1 VSDRIR
7 PFADIPTIKQ
17 TVAMAHRTSLT
28 GTFALLCASAA
39 AAQTIPLASTVQSS
53 PPTLPSR
60 DEAKRAVV
68 TCGLPGNRVSVRYEP
83 DMQEDVVWIAHR
95 GKPLSEAT
103 LTCVARASLTTTY
116 YLYFRDQP
124 ENQRFWRIYGEISE
138 EVEVANARSWLRE
151 RNMLLTAPVP
161 IAGKPLA
168 DFATDVEGF
177 CGVKAGTLL
186 VARDEHMITFAQGGL
201 GRITEEG
208 LKDAAA
214 STEQFECVMRVMA
227 SADLKP
233 KGLFFGFIGNAAAAD
248 R

>member
-1 VSDRIR
+1 MRVSDRIR

-103 LTCVARASLTTTY
+103 LTCVARASLTTGHATV
-116 YLYFRDQP
+116 RRSAAP
-124 ENQRFWRIYGEISE
+124 RRCRSTSAGHRRAARP
-138 EVEVANARSWLRE
+138 VACSVAAARSRATRSLSDQIISAHADAESDVALVRKP
-151 RNMLLTAPVP
+151 MLAPSAHLSPV
-161 IAGKPLA
+161 GK
-168 DFATDVEGF
+168 EHR
-177 CGVKAGTLL
+177 KAIH
-186 VARDEHMITFAQGGL
+186 RP
-201 GRITEEG
+201 R
-208 LKDAAA
+208 
-214 STEQFECVMRVMA
+214 
-227 SADLKP
+227 
-233 KGLFFGFIGNAAAAD
+233 
-248 R
+248 